1 MSQIQFFFN
10 GLWCPSRSVMGPWR
24 ETYVTGTGTLIFCS
38 EILNDWEFWGAQK
51 TKYFSFSPK
60 ISEMLKKM
68 GVIFSKNQFFL
79 KILVFQCPLRKFLFM
94 GPLYSLRDTIIHWKK
109 IEFDWSKKV
118 SIFAQSLISHYFRG
132 PYVGCSWWAPARGC
146 PHFSNF
152 WKSPKNEASRAKK
165 LKFNENKDFW
175 KSCFLGPP

>member
-1 MSQIQFFFN
+1 M
-10 GLWCPSRSVMGPWR
+10 
-24 ETYVTGTGTLIFCS
+24 
-38 EILNDWEFWGAQK
+38 
-51 TKYFSFSPK
+51 FS
-60 ISEMLKKM
+60 
-68 GVIFSKNQFFL
+68 GHL
-79 KILVFQCPLRKFLFM
+79 KILNRLGFLNKKSVFQCPFHMFLFM
-94 GPLYSLRDTIIHWKK
+94 GPLHSLRDTIIHWKK
-109 IEFDWSKKV
+109 IEFERHKKV

-175 KSCFLGPP
+175 KSCFLGPPSWVILDQRVFMIVIYHFEAKNSKKFFGPNATSGECTYNTGCPKKI

>member
-1 MSQIQFFFN
+1 MLFFN
-10 GLWCPSRSVMGPWR
+10 HTPPLTHPDRITWNFSKCFGFLGGKN
-24 ETYVTGTGTLIFCS
+24 EK
-38 EILNDWEFWGAQK
+38 ILRMVRNAQK
-51 TKYFSFSPK
+51 MISRMFFIVGYFPHLGGVNEVWK
-60 ISEMLKKM
+60 ISTQF
-68 GVIFSKNQFFL
+68 IFFL
-79 KILVFQCPLRKFLFM
+79 K
-94 GPLYSLRDTIIHWKK
+94 
-109 IEFDWSKKV
+109 
-118 SIFAQSLISHYFRG
+118 ASLISHYFRG